1 LNFTEYGEED
11 RMTTVAAKPVAPAAE
26 EQRHRLT
33 TLESVAALS
42 LEALVSVAYGPEAA
56 ALPARRQRAGS

>member
-1 LNFTEYGEED
+1 
-11 RMTTVAAKPVAPAAE
+11 MTTVAAKPVAPAAE

-33 TLESVAALS
+33 ALESVAALS

-56 ALPARRQRAGS
+56 ALQARQQEPGHDG

>member
-1 LNFTEYGEED
+1 
-11 RMTTVAAKPVAPAAE
+11 MTTVAAKPVAPAAE

-42 LEALVSVAYGPEAA
+42 LEALVCRWPTVP
-56 ALPARRQRAGS
+56 RRLRFRLADSEPGHDG

>member
-1 LNFTEYGEED
+1 
-11 RMTTVAAKPVAPAAE
+11 MTTVAAKPVAPAAE

-42 LEALVSVAYGPEAA
+42 PEALVSVAYGPEAA
-56 ALPARRQRAGS
+56 ALPARQLGAGS

>member
-1 LNFTEYGEED
+1 
-11 RMTTVAAKPVAPAAE
+11 MTTVAAKPVAPAAE

-42 LEALVSVAYGPEAA
+42 LDALLSVACGPEAA
-56 ALPARRQRAGS
+56 VLPAREQGAGS

>member
-1 LNFTEYGEED
+1 
-11 RMTTVAAKPVAPAAE
+11 MTTVAAEPAAPAAG

-33 TLESVAALS
+33 ALESVAALS
-42 LEALVSVAYGPEAA
+42 LDAVSVAYGPEAA

>member
-1 LNFTEYGEED
+1 
-11 RMTTVAAKPVAPAAE
+11 MTTVAAKPVAPAVE

-33 TLESVAALS
+33 ALESVAALS

-56 ALPARRQRAGS
+56 ALPARQQEPGHDG

>member
-1 LNFTEYGEED
+1 
-11 RMTTVAAKPVAPAAE
+11 MTTVAAKPVAPAAE

-42 LEALVSVAYGPEAA
+42 LEALVSVPTVPRRLRFLLANSGP
-56 ALPARRQRAGS
+56 GHDG